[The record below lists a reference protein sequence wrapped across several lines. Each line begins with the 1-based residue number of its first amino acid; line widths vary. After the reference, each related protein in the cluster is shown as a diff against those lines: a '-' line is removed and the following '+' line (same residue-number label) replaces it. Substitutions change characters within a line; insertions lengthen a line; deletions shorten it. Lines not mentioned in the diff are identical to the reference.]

1 MSEAIVAIPQ
11 EAVGAEQDVV
21 VHGVSLHKSFRISRP
36 PQHVLRGI
44 SLRVRRGEFV
54 ALMGPSGC
62 GKSTLMHVLGGLE
75 PPDSG
80 NVWIDGVELYRLHD
94 EQRSAFRRD
103 HIGFVFQFFN
113 LLPTMTAAENV
124 ALPLRLRNDSWLTR
138 RGDKLSRHD
147 IKDRVAALMTQL
159 NLRGLQGHGP
169 DEISGGEQQ
178 RVAIARALAAAPS
191 LLLADEPT
199 GNLDWVSGHEVMALL
214 SHLCRVEGQTTV
226 LVTHDSRVAAYADRV
241 LIMRDGSIVDEV
253 TLEHPSEPLDEHPDP
268 TPLVKRLTELH
279 L

>member
-1 MSEAIVAIPQ
+1 MSELTVATAP
-11 EAVGAEQDVV
+11 AVTIETKDVV
-21 VHGVSLHKSFRISRP
+21 VHGDSLHKSFRISRP
-36 PQHVLRGI
+36 PQEVLRNVSI
-44 SLRVRRGEFV
+44 QVRQGEFV

-62 GKSTLMHVLGGLE
+62 GKSTLLHVLGGLE
-75 PPDSG
+75 PPDRG
-80 NVWIDGVELYRLHD
+80 RVLIDGVDIYNMHD

-113 LLPTMTAAENV
+113 LLPTLTAAENV
-124 ALPLRLRNDSWLTR
+124 ALPLRLRNDSWLH
-138 RGDKLSRHD
+138 RGDRVSRRA
-147 IKDRVAALMTQL
+147 IMDRVSALMSQL

-169 DEISGGEQQ
+169 EEISGGEQQ

-199 GNLDWVSGHEVMALL
+199 GNLDWVSGHEVMSLI
-214 SHLCRVEGQTTV
+214 SHLCRAEGQTTL

-253 TLEHPSEPLDEHPDP
+253 ALLHPPATIDEHPDP
-268 TPLVKRLTELH
+268 TPLVKRLTELN